1 LKGENEEGDMHGYHY
16 DHPSFLWSISDACH
30 FIYHMP
36 ALGILALGA
45 FAFAVLAVA
54 SLLAA
59 AITANA
65 T

>member
-1 LKGENEEGDMHGYHY
+1 MHGYHY

-36 ALGILALGA
+36 ALGILVLGA
-45 FAFAVLAVA
+45 FAFAVLAGA
-54 SLLAA
+54 TLLAA